1 MNTRTASG
9 AAASALSMPW
19 PIRAMGLLML
29 LTLAIVG
36 WQRLAGGPEPVVEA
50 AQAWERALHFEDRP
64 DGSVAVLDAATRA
77 EVYRY
82 AGEQGFLRG
91 TLRVLTQ
98 ARQRHGLGPQQ
109 PFVLT
114 GYTNGRLTL
123 RDPATRERIH
133 LESFGP
139 TNAAVF
145 ALLRDA
151 GPAEKAKP

>member
-1 MNTRTASG
+1 MNTRTADSSG
-9 AAASALSMPW
+9 SSPAFMPW

-29 LTLAIVG
+29 LSLAIVG
-36 WQRLAGGPEPVVEA
+36 WQRLAGGTEPVVEA
-50 AQAWERALHFEDRP
+50 AQAWQRHLHFEDRP

-77 EVYRY
+77 EVHRY
-82 AGEQGFLRG
+82 AGEQGFVRG

-98 ARQRHGLGPQQ
+98 ARQRHGLGPEQ

-139 TNAAVF
+139 SNTAVF